1 MNKIKA
7 IAANVRNT
15 RNNKSRAT
23 LDALAPVWAARVAD
37 TTATARAIEAARIP
51 RVVFGTPPAR
61 GDNRG

>member
-37 TTATARAIEAARIP
+37 TAALSRAIRAHAAATP
-51 RVVFGTPPAR
+51 GGTPPAR